1 MVGNYKIDFL
11 IPYVG
16 VGINCLE
23 FYIENILGTT
33 AKPENINIIVSH
45 HSQEDLKILENSKI
59 YKKIYKVIYA
69 KKDEPNHHW
78 HASVSHTNALNELYK
93 NISSDIVIFS
103 DYDMAFVEK
112 NWDEYIVAELI
123 DNNIDILGV
132 NYPNKALPY
141 QFSKS
146 EQPGYAF
153 KYQKIPNLSFFAAK
167 EATLKKYFPK
177 KISNFDE
184 MCKAS
189 NFKPLL
195 QITSDNQSKIYNLP
209 MHNILWADTGINI
222 PKIVFENNLQTKLI
236 FHEIN
241 LAHEFFKE
249 SEKSKQFS
257 PEIFSLNKILFLAHY
272 KKGTFKERKGIDQFN
287 FFKNDVNNYL
297 KNN

>member
-33 AKPENINIIVSH
+33 ANPENINIIVSH

-78 HASVSHTNALNELYK
+78 HGSVSHTNALNELYK

-123 DNNIDILGV
+123 DNNIDFESI
-132 NYPNKALPY
+132 
-141 QFSKS
+141 
-146 EQPGYAF
+146 
-153 KYQKIPNLSFFAAK
+153 
-167 EATLKKYFPK
+167 
-177 KISNFDE
+177 
-184 MCKAS
+184 
-189 NFKPLL
+189 
-195 QITSDNQSKIYNLP
+195 
-209 MHNILWADTGINI
+209 HNACIKVD
-222 PKIVFENNLQTKLI
+222 KKLI
-236 FHEIN
+236 KEVSLFDVYEGDKLPENKKSYGISFVISSNEKTLSDKEIDN
-241 LAHEFFKE
+241 IMNKLVK
-249 SEKSKQFS
+249 
-257 PEIFSLNKILFLAHY
+257 SLNL
-272 KKGTFKERKGIDQFN
+272 N
-287 FFKNDVNNYL
+287 FGAELRN
-297 KNN
+297 